1 MSNET
6 RKKPAVAGDIEQGG
20 GPSPSAGSRHQSPP
34 PPGSGQKLTPGVPLG
49 ECGELDFEAHLRQ
62 ALMQTDVTLAILD
75 RELRYRWVAN
85 ALAELSHEEL
95 IGRRADEFLEPTQAR
110 RVMSLQRKVLEED
123 VRMETELEF
132 RIGGGPRRL
141 RYIAIPLRDEQGAP
155 WGVAETSTDITTRH
169 QERLETEALQE
180 RIRQYQ
186 RLEAVSRLAAGVAH
200 DFNNRLAVIQLVTQ
214 RLLRVRGDDAELVK
228 SLERIGV
235 AAERSAE
242 LTRRLLGVGRGGAA
256 EPVTLDLR
264 AVLEELRPLL
274 RRSLPADVG
283 FELEPG
289 PEVLAVRTDPDQL
302 EQVVV
307 NLVANAREALTE
319 GGQLTVSLSEEILA
333 AGDLAD
339 QPRARPGPFVRLR
352 VRDTGPGLDEEARRR
367 LFEPFF
373 TSKGNDGADEHP
385 SGLGLATVY
394 GTVTRA
400 GGVLRVKSAPGAGTT
415 VDVLLPRRSKTRV
428 SRLNGPER
436 LASEQRLDGRGELLL
451 VVEDDAL
458 LREVLVDKLTARGYR
473 VLSAADATEAIQRY
487 RAGGEPP
494 ALLLTDVVLP
504 GLDGPELAR
513 RLRQEIPELRVVLQ
527 TGHPAERDGPGA
539 VAPGSDALLR
549 KPYASEELLATL
561 RRALDGEARGGA
573 DGPPPGPS

>member
-1 MSNET
+1 VSNET
-6 RKKPAVAGDIEQGG
+6 RKKPVPAGEIERED
-20 GPSPSAGSRHQSPP
+20 GPPSAGSGRESP
-34 PPGSGQKLTPGVPLG
+34 PGVPLG
-49 ECGELDFEAHLRQ
+49 ENGDLDFEAHLRQ

-85 ALAELSHEEL
+85 ALAELSQEEL
-95 IGRRADEFLEPTQAR
+95 IGQRADEFLEPAQAR
-110 RVMSLQRKVLEED
+110 RVMALQRKVLDED

-132 RIGGGPRRL
+132 RIRGVPRRL
-141 RYIAIPLRDEQGAP
+141 RYIATPLRDEQGAP

-169 QERLETEALQE
+169 QERKETEALQE

-214 RLLRVRGDDAELVK
+214 RLLRARAEDAELIK
-228 SLERIGV
+228 GLERIRV

-274 RRSLPADVG
+274 RRSLPSDVG

-307 NLVANAREALTE
+307 NLVANAREALAE
-319 GGQLTVSLSEEILA
+319 GGQLTVSLAEEILA

-339 QPRARPGPFVRLR
+339 QPRALPGPFVRLR

-373 TSKGNDGADEHP
+373 TSKGDDGADEHP

-394 GTVTRA
+394 GTVSRA
-400 GGVLRVKSAPGAGTT
+400 GGVLRVESAPGAGTT
-415 VDVLLPRRSKTRV
+415 VDVLLPRRSKTGV
-428 SRLNGPER
+428 SRLSGPER
-436 LASEQRLDGRGELLL
+436 LATEQRLDGRGELLL

-458 LREVLVDKLTARGYR
+458 LREVLAEKLTARGYR
-473 VLSAADATEAIQRY
+473 VLSAADATEAVQRY
-487 RAGGEPP
+487 RDGGEPP
-494 ALLLTDVVLP
+494 AVLLTDVVLP
-504 GLDGPELAR
+504 GLDGPQLAQ
-513 RLRQEIPELRVVLQ
+513 RLRQELPALRVVLQ
-527 TGHPAERDGPGA
+527 TGHPAERVGPGA
-539 VAPGSDALLR
+539 VAAGGDALLR
-549 KPYASEELLATL
+549 KPYASEELLAAL
-561 RRALDGEARGGA
+561 RRALDREADGRGG
-573 DGPPPGPS
+573 GPPPDPA